1 MLVPK
6 IETQNGK
13 EIHVDEIIID
23 SIDIK
28 ESFYDVEILFSEKA
42 KSKFI
47 KKIEKIIRSSY
58 EYRTYI
64 GILKNE
70 LNLTKCTFLPEID
83 ISAIKVSLEFHHYPF
98 TLYDLVAIEIE
109 KDINCNNKFI
119 DPFDIADRVMINHY
133 KNIIGLVPLSATVHQ
148 LVHDGKKFVNKKYI
162 YGNYEKFIDKYAKSI
177 TEEYSSKI
185 EQINELSRREDEGED
200 IDGNILDLSFL
211 EVTVKDIEKAKKIDT
226 EVQDIA

>member
-13 EIHVDEIIID
+13 EVHVDEIIID

-28 ESFYDVEILFSEKA
+28 ENFYDVEILFSEK
-42 KSKFI
+42 SKRNFI
-47 KKIEKIIRSSY
+47 KKIERIIRSSY

-109 KDINCNNKFI
+109 KDIMNNKKFI

-133 KNIIGLVPLSATVHQ
+133 KNIVGLVPLSATVHQ
-148 LVHDGKKFVNKKYI
+148 LVHDSKKFVNKKYI
-162 YGNYEKFIDKYAKSI
+162 YGNYEKFIDKYIKSI
-177 TEEYSSKI
+177 DEETTYKL

-211 EVTVKDIEKAKKIDT
+211 KVNVKDIEKAKKINV